1 MRQNFDREL
10 QILMHENNKL
20 KENEQLVLIQLQNC
34 KEQRKAVNLA
44 DHRDY
49 EDRVRGLLQEIEQMS
64 KDHMMTL
71 SEVQDRVTE
80 GLSRESDLKTKLK

>member
-20 KENEQLVLIQLQNC
+20 KENEQLILIQLQNC
-34 KEQRKAVNLA
+34 KEQRKAVNLS

-80 GLSRESDLKTKLK
+80 GLSRESDLKNKLK

>member
-1 MRQNFDREL
+1 M
-10 QILMHENNKL
+10 
-20 KENEQLVLIQLQNC
+20 
-34 KEQRKAVNLA
+34 A

-80 GLSRESDLKTKLK
+80 GLSRESDLKMKLK

>member
-1 MRQNFDREL
+1 
-10 QILMHENNKL
+10 
-20 KENEQLVLIQLQNC
+20 
-34 KEQRKAVNLA
+34 LA

-64 KDHMMTL
+64 KDHMMAL

-80 GLSRESDLKTKLK
+80 GLSRESDLKMKLK